1 MVDKICAD
9 SVTDSVLPSK
19 NAALLLRVLNLL
31 RTRSIIPA
39 PSHKMKV
46 YNAMFECRGKVKS
59 LPWEQFFVVVCS
71 LHYTF
76 TTLWRKPT
84 RNFDIKGN
92 CLFKI
97 SAIPAVIHYRLMILP
112 YFVTIHSHFVL
123 VWVWVTSLHVHC
135 TAPYN
140 ILDSANVASSCRSS
154 PYHQT
159 PF

>member
-1 MVDKICAD
+1 MFVKSIFSIPCYFW
-9 SVTDSVLPSK
+9 SNK
-19 NAALLLRVLNLL
+19 NPNPRRTSNMPLRVLNLL

-97 SAIPAVIHYRLMILP
+97 PVIPAVIHYRIMILP
-112 YFVTIHSHFVL
+112 YLVISSSHFIL
-123 VWVWVTSLHVHC
+123 ASTMASH
-135 TAPYN
+135 YN
-140 ILDSANVASSCRSS
+140 ITYEIKLM
-154 PYHQT
+154 
-159 PF
+159 